1 MEKQDPNSWE
11 ILVGFGGGTSVDF
24 ARLSGG
30 VMVAQGPLE
39 AFVMV
44 RIHAGQ
50 PLKSPTKPAFTEVF
64 QQFHFLKF
72 QMLSKLTP
80 AKPTKANR

>member
-50 PLKSPTKPAFTEVF
+50 PLKPQQNQCISREYECFEVADIAEAPEKNATA
-64 QQFHFLKF
+64 L
-72 QMLSKLTP
+72 P
-80 AKPTKANR
+80 P